1 MVAVKAGDVDGAL
14 RRPDPRIGIFLFYGP
29 DMGLINERARTVAE
43 RSIDDPSDP
52 FQLIRIDGDD
62 IAADPGRLADE
73 AGTMGLFGSKRAIW
87 VKATSRNIAPAVDA
101 VLKGELQDTV
111 IVIEGGDLQKS
122 SPLRTICERSQ
133 KALALPCYADTGRD
147 LGNVVDDTLKDNGF
161 SIQREARAALIA
173 SLGGDRLA
181 TRGELAKL
189 MLYAHGQR
197 EITLADVDAIMSDV
211 SSLAM
216 DAVVDAAFAGE
227 GTGLETGSRQAG
239 RRGRQRL
246 GAARLSASSR
256 ADAADGAPFRRGRSP
271 DPGSDGNHAQPAFP
285 AQAPGR
291 APSPA
296 LDRRQP
302 QERHHPLAVEP
313 PADPAPVRSRRHDRG
328 EDAAGYCAGG
338 DGGKLQP
345 LPFST
350 GTTLILRSR

>member
-14 RRPDPRIGIFLFYGP
+14 RRPDPRIGVFLFYGP
-29 DMGLINERARTVAE
+29 DMGLINERARAVAE
-43 RSIDDPSDP
+43 RSVDDPADP

-62 IAADPGRLADE
+62 VAADPGRLADE
-73 AGTMGLFGSKRAIW
+73 AGTMGLFGGKRAIW
-87 VKATSRNIAPAVDA
+87 VKSTSRNIAPAVDG

-147 LGNVVDDTLKDNGF
+147 LGTVVDETLKAGGF
-161 SIQREARAALIA
+161 SIQREARTALIA

-227 GTGLETGSRQAG
+227 GTGLETG
-239 RRGRQRL
+239 
-246 GAARLSASSR
+246 
-256 ADAADGAPFRRGRSP
+256 
-271 DPGSDGNHAQPAFP
+271 
-285 AQAPGR
+285 
-291 APSPA
+291 
-296 LDRRQP
+296 
-302 QERHHPLAVEP
+302 
-313 PADPAPVRSRRHDRG
+313 
-328 EDAAGYCAGG
+328 
-338 DGGKLQP
+338 
-345 LPFST
+345 
-350 GTTLILRSR
+350 

>member
-43 RSIDDPSDP
+43 RSVDDPSDP

-73 AGTMGLFGSKRAIW
+73 AGTMGLFGSQARHLGEGDLAQHRAGRGCGPEGRAAGYGDRHRRRGPAEIL
-87 VKATSRNIAPAVDA
+87 APAD
-101 VLKGELQDTV
+101 
-111 IVIEGGDLQKS
+111 
-122 SPLRTICERSQ
+122 ICERSQ

-227 GTGLETGSRQAG
+227 GTGLETGSR
-239 RRGRQRL
+239 RL
-246 GAARLSASSR
+246 AAEGVNASVLLGSALRHALMLLTARLSVEEGRPIPAVMETMRSLH
-256 ADAADGAPFRRGRSP
+256 FRRKP
-271 DPGSDGNHAQPAFP
+271 
-285 AQAPGR
+285 
-291 APSPA
+291 
-296 LDRRQP
+296 LV
-302 QERHHPLAVEP
+302 ERHLQRWTGDSLRNAITLLQ
-313 PADPAPVRSRRHDRG
+313 SSLLQTRRLSDL
-328 EDAAGYCAGG
+328 DDTIAA
-338 DGGKLQP
+338 K
-345 LPFST
+345 
-350 GTTLILRSR
+350 TLLDIARAARR